1 MIHFLLF
8 LLAVSG
14 FAMLCLAR
22 DRHQRDVLGRTLSAA
37 SGRRLRAGAAVCLL
51 SAPLLAGLNL
61 GWAYGAVE
69 WLGQLSAGALA
80 TVLLLL
86 RLSGRKSSS
95 R

>member
-1 MIHFLLF
+1 MIHLLLF
-8 LLAVSG
+8 LLAWSG

-22 DRHQRDVLGRTLSAA
+22 DWHQRDVLGRTLSAG
-37 SGRRLRAGAAVCLL
+37 SGRRLRAAAAVCLL
-51 SAPLLAGLNL
+51 SALGLAGLRL

-86 RLSGRKSSS
+86 RLSGGRSSS